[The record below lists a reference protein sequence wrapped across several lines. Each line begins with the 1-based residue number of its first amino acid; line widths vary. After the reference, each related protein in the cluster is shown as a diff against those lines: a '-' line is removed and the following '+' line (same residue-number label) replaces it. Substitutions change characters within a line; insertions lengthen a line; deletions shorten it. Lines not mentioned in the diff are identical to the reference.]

1 MKKFKK
7 LKKPVT
13 MKVYTKTPS
22 KWILIDE
29 ETGQVYRGNE
39 IFANKDGHNGWK
51 ELEKSMTTE
60 EYCLNHGIDPYLQT
74 R

>member
-29 ETGQVYRGNE
+29 ETDQVYRGDE

-51 ELEKSMTTE
+51 EIKK
-60 EYCLNHGIDPYLQT
+60 Q
-74 R
+74 